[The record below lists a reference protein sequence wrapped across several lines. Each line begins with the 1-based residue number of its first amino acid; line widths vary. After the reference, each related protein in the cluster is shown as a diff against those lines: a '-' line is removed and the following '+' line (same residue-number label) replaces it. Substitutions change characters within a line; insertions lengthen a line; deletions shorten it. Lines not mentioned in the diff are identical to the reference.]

1 MLCRIVLIGIMGISP
16 ALAQEAAGWR
26 TDGTGK
32 YPSATPVTE
41 WSTTKNVVW
50 KTKMPSWGNATPVLA
65 GGKIFVCSEPATL
78 VCVDA
83 KDGKILWTKANTYI
97 DTLAPDDAARA
108 RADVKKAE
116 ELAAQMK
123 PVENELRTIGNEQK
137 KIGQELK
144 KIADVLKPR
153 PNPPPGQPD
162 PSEEERKQD
171 EARTAEL
178 KKRAEDLNK
187 RLAELK
193 LRAEA
198 PRRQLDELKK
208 QRSRLKLYRRPAT
221 ADANGYS
228 SSTPVSDDTHV
239 YALFGNGVA
248 ACYDL
253 AGNRRWITLV
263 ERPKHGW
270 GHSASP
276 VLAGGK
282 LIVHILGLTA
292 LDATTGKVAWRTKAA
307 VRWGT
312 AVVTRVG
319 DVDVL
324 VTPAGDIVRITD
336 GKALARNVSGL
347 TYCAPIVHDGIAY
360 FVEHGGKAVQL
371 SPGPEN
377 GVTVKPLWTTRP
389 RNDRYY
395 ASPVLHDGLIYAITQ
410 NAHFSVIDAKTGA
423 IVHQR
428 PLKFGGGQAYSSVT
442 LAGPHLFLSRQDG
455 TTVVMTLGREPK
467 QVAMNKLELFRCC
480 PVFDGKRMYIRAA
493 ANLYCIGE

>member
-1 MLCRIVLIGIMGISP
+1 MLCRALLIGIIGISP
-16 ALAQEAAGWR
+16 ALAQQAAGWR

-41 WSTTKNVVW
+41 WSATKNVVW
-50 KTKMPSWGNATPVLA
+50 KTKMPSWSNATPVLA

-83 KDGKILWTKANTYI
+83 KDGKILWQKTNTHADALGPKARERLETRRKI
-97 DTLAPDDAARA
+97 AA
-108 RADVKKAE
+108 KAKALQKE
-116 ELAAQMK
+116 Q
-123 PVENELRTIGNEQK
+123 RTIDN
-137 KIGQELK
+137 ELK
-144 KIADVLKPR
+144 KTSHELNKITNELNVKPK
-153 PNPPPGQPD
+153 PNPPPGQPE
-162 PSEEERKQD
+162 PTEEERKKD
-171 EARTAEL
+171 EARKTEL
-178 KKRAEDLNK
+178 KKKAEELNK

-198 PRRQLDELKK
+198 PRKQLAALKK
-208 QRSRLKLYRRPAT
+208 QWDSIKPYRRPRT
-221 ADANGYS
+221 AGVNGYS
-228 SSTPVSDDTHV
+228 SSTPVSDGMHV

-253 AGNRRWITLV
+253 AGSRRWITLV

-312 AVVTRVG
+312 AVPTRVG
-319 DVDVL
+319 GVDVL
-324 VTPAGDIVRITD
+324 ITPAGDVVRVTD
-336 GKALARNVSGL
+336 GKALARKVSDL
-347 TYCAPIVHDGIAY
+347 TYCAPIIHDGIAY
-360 FVEHGGKAVQL
+360 FVQHGGKAVEL

-377 GVTVKPLWTTRP
+377 GVTVKPLWTTKP
-389 RNDRYY
+389 KKDRYY
-395 ASPVLHDGLIYAITQ
+395 ASPVLHDGLIYAVTQ
-410 NAHFSVIDAKTGA
+410 QAHFSVIDAKTGA
-423 IVHQR
+423 IVHQKR
-428 PLKFGGGQAYSSVT
+428 LKFGRGQAYSSVT
-442 LAGPHLFLSRQDG
+442 LAGSHLFLSRQDG
-455 TTVVMTLGREPK
+455 TTLVMTPGREPK
-467 QVAMNKLELFRCC
+467 PVAMNKLELFRCS
-480 PVFDGKRMYIRAA
+480 PVFAGKRMYIRAA